1 MLSSSGRISSN
12 RPGLTLAE
20 REAALEDTG
29 SGSSSWVRGLTPPKK
44 KGGKSSGSGGSPVGL
59 DAKRTKAAVTQNI
72 FNRIRALFEDMT
84 SGPGWT
90 MATVSLIVDAMLV
103 VENDIAVGWLRA
115 GKLVRFSAKE
125 KQRGKARVA
134 AKAIYQELFGGFD
147 EVLKAKVNLKK
158 AYDHGLLFGLKKP
171 KLIRS

>member
-1 MLSSSGRISSN
+1 MLSSSGRVSSN
-12 RPGLTLAE
+12 RPGRTLAE
-20 REAALEDTG
+20 CEAAFEDTG
-29 SGSSSWVRGLTPPKK
+29 SSSSSWARGLTPPEE
-44 KGGKSSGSGGSPVGL
+44 GGKSSGSGGRPVGL

-72 FNRIRALFEDMT
+72 FNRIRALFENMT

-90 MATVSLIVDAMLV
+90 MATVSLIVDALLV